1 MFTIILGFSA
11 FFVAICGAYFS
22 VIGIASLFSGSF
34 LQVAVMASSLEL
46 GKLIATSFLYRY
58 WKNTSFFLRAY
69 LLIAIFTLM
78 AVTSA
83 GIFGYLSAAYQINSS
98 KFSQINSQIT
108 LIESQKSTLDV
119 EINQNQQRIETL
131 NRIRIDQEKRVQ
143 EAGNYKLPR
152 EQAYD
157 AIKKADNEIQVLT
170 QRNQEVQQQKSE
182 KDSNILQLSG
192 EINKTKDIGTFN
204 FVAEAIN
211 KPLDFVVI
219 VFICILICVFDPLA
233 VTLLLAFNI
242 AVKGREPALNPLK
255 VEQSLIQPISTP
267 PLTPVPAVDQIPT
280 GNQTIVKDVN
290 QEILPE
296 ATESLSQI
304 SPEPTSRIWFSP
316 EVEETVK

>member
-11 FFVAICGAYFS
+11 FFVALCGAYFS

-34 LQVAVMASSLEL
+34 FQVAVMASSLEL
-46 GKLIATSFLYRY
+46 GKLVATSFLYRY

-69 LLIAIFTLM
+69 LLTAIFTLM
-78 AVTSA
+78 VVTSA

-131 NRIRIDQEKRVQ
+131 NRIRTDQEKRVQ

-219 VFICILICVFDPLA
+219 AFICILICVFDPLA

-242 AVKGREPALNPLK
+242 AIKSKETSFKPIKAK
-255 VEQSLIQPISTP
+255 QSVTQPISTP
-267 PLTPVPAVDQIPT
+267 ALTPVPTVDSIPT
-280 GNQTIVKDVN
+280 ENQLSTEDVS
-290 QEILPE
+290 EEVFPE
-296 ATESLSQI
+296 VIKSSSQI

-316 EVEETVK
+316 EVNNKD